1 MMNRLMFA
9 LLIALGAVRL
19 DAQDFKAYQNYDFV
33 PGDQIIFD
41 DDFTK
46 DPDGEFPAHWKLEEG
61 QGVVNK
67 VEGQPAFVLTQGNY
81 VKVAPRMKA
90 ATYLPAAFTLEFDFY
105 VKPDSTQR
113 LLVNLDPENTRR
125 VVFGPDP
132 HTEGLEKDLEG
143 SYRGDPEQFASK
155 WHHAALSFQNSQ
167 IKAYIDQYRVLV
179 VPDAG
184 FKPTAVEFD
193 AATEP
198 DNEVMFTNVR
208 LASGGGANVLSK
220 LTTDGKLVTH
230 GILFDVNQ
238 STVKPPSMGTI
249 AEIVKVLKANP
260 ALKVEIGGHTDA
272 DGDAAKNLAL
282 SQARADAVKKVLVEQ
297 GIDAGR
303 ITTKGY
309 GSTKPIDKN
318 DSPEGKANNRRVEFT
333 KVA

>member
-1 MMNRLMFA
+1 MNRLTFA

-198 DNEVMFTNVR
+198 DNEIMFTNVR

-309 GSTKPIDKN
+309 GATKPIDKN